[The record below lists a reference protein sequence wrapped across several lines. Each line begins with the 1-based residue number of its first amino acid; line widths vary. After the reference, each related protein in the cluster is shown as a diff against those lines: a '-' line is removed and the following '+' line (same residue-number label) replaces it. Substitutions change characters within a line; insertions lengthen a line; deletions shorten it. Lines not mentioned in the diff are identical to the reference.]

1 MASFSRGARLL
12 AVLAVAAL
20 VAAPA
25 SADPAMKELGTDP
38 ANDAPPA
45 LDLTYLQV
53 GRNDVLLADGKT
65 LKALEI
71 RLGVFGMLP
80 VVGGY
85 DSLPGIQWAFDVKGR
100 TFVAEAYVSAGQP
113 QFVLFEL
120 TGDTFQDLGE
130 LAGTYD
136 WNDGYISMFVPLKT
150 IKAKRG
156 TVISGHGEEN
166 DADAHVHGAGTY
178 YADYLTTTE
187 DYIVP

>member
-1 MASFSRGARLL
+1 MASFSRWARIT
-12 AVLAVAAL
+12 AALAVAAL
-20 VAAPA
+20 LAAPA
-25 SADPAMKELGTDP
+25 TADPAMKELGTDP

-65 LKALEI
+65 SKALEI
-71 RLGVFGMLP
+71 RMGIFGMLP

-85 DSLPGIQWAFDVKGR
+85 ESLPGIQWAFDVKKR
-100 TFVAEAYVSAGQP
+100 TFVAEAYIQNAAP
-113 QFVLFEL
+113 QFALFEL
-120 TGDTFQDLGE
+120 TGDTFKDLGS
-130 LAGTYD
+130 LTGTYD
-136 WNDGYISMFVPLKT
+136 WNDGYISIFVPLKT

-156 TVISGHGEEN
+156 TLISGHGEEN
-166 DADAHVHGAGTY
+166 DADAHVHGVGTT